1 MLLRCRICSLSNKR
15 VTAMHGT
22 PVHESTVL
30 LGLHPADGSLAF
42 AANYSAFRIGAGV
55 SRES

>member
-1 MLLRCRICSLSNKR
+1 
-15 VTAMHGT
+15 MHGT